1 MASPAEMLRSK
12 RLPVKVFMQLLSK
25 FCSHLTIKQLHE
37 YTHSLVPDPDVY
49 GISFDELPAAVRHFT
64 ETDPQQ

>member
-12 RLPVKVFMQLLSK
+12 RLPAKAFMQLLSK
-25 FCSHLTIKQLHE
+25 FCPHLTIKQLYE
-37 YTHSLVPDPDVY
+37 YSHSLVPDPDAY
-49 GISFDELPAAVRHFT
+49 GVSFDELPVAVKYFT